1 VFDSRLAEGSRVK
14 ILELGKFY
22 PPERGGIETLLRL
35 WAEGFARQGATVECV
50 VAHGPKSPGARG
62 RTLTE
67 TINGVRVHRLPSFGE
82 VFSTS
87 VSPAYPYAAWRWRC
101 DLVHAHFPN
110 PLADLAVVLAPR
122 KIPVVLSWH
131 SDIVR
136 QKAVMRVYL
145 PLQRALLRRAD
156 RIVVATPYHL
166 EFSPWL
172 PEFRHKVE
180 VIPFGLEL
188 ERFRLSGSGMS
199 KVAELRAQ
207 AQGRAI
213 LLNVGRLVGYKGQRF
228 AIEALR
234 EVAGAELWLVGTG
247 PLEAEL
253 RAIAARVGVTDRVRF
268 LGDVGD
274 AELPIY
280 FNACDIFVFPSISP
294 NEAFGLV
301 QVEAMACGKP
311 IVACNLRSGVP
322 YVCSDG
328 LNGLIVPPSD
338 SPALAAALNRLVS
351 SPNLRRQMGEAG
363 RNRSETE
370 FSSPVMVQRYYSLFS
385 DLCRSG
391 ALMA

>member
-1 VFDSRLAEGSRVK
+1 MAGGGGVK

-35 WAEGFARQGATVECV
+35 WSEGFVRLGGTVECV
-50 VAHGPKSPGARG
+50 VANGPKSPGARW
-62 RTLTE
+62 RTLHE
-67 TINGVRVHRLPSFGE
+67 TVEGVRVHRLPSFGE

-87 VSPAYPYAAWRWRC
+87 ACPAYPLAAWNWRA
-101 DLVHAHFPN
+101 DIIHAHFPN

-136 QKAVMRVYL
+136 QKAVLRAYL

-156 RIVVATPYHL
+156 RIVVATPHHL
-166 EFSPWL
+166 EYSPWL
-172 PEFRHKVE
+172 PEFRHKVV

-188 ERFRLSGSGMS
+188 ERFRLPGLGMS

-207 AQGRAI
+207 AQGRTI

-234 EVAGAELWLVGTG
+234 DVPGAELWLVGTG

-253 RAIAARVGVTDRVRF
+253 RETAAQAGVTDRVRF
-268 LGDVGD
+268 CGDVAD
-274 AELPIY
+274 ADLPAY
-280 FNACDIFVFPSISP
+280 FNACDIFVFPSVTP

-322 YVCSDG
+322 YVCADG
-328 LNGLIVPPSD
+328 LNGLVVPPSD
-338 SPALAAALNRLVS
+338 SPALAAALNRLVA
-351 SPNLRRQMGEAG
+351 SPSLQRQLGEAG
-363 RNRSETE
+363 RVRSDTE
-370 FSSPVMVQRYYSLFS
+370 FSSPVMVQRYWNLFS
-385 DLCRSG
+385 SLRLPG
-391 ALMA
+391 ALPA